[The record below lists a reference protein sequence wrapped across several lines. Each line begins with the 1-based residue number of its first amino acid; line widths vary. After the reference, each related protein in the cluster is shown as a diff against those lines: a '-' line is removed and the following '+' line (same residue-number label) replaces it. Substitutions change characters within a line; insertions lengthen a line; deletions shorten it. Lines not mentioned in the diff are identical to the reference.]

1 MTKDISK
8 KSTENGESDEKP
20 FFHTKL
26 SFYKNLS
33 MNGEILILSLKT
45 DDSRVRLFLA
55 KSFQNDKAAILVFIS
70 LLILN
75 ISNTELKIVYKTQS
89 CIYKHIN

>member
-1 MTKDISK
+1 MVKMTK
-8 KSTENGESDEKP
+8 NR
-20 FFHTKL
+20 FFPTKL
-26 SFYKNLS
+26 SFYENQT
-33 MNGEILILSLKT
+33 MNGETLILSLKT
-45 DDSRVRLFLA
+45 DESRVRLFSA
-55 KSFQNDKAAILVFIS
+55 ESFQNDIAAILVFIS